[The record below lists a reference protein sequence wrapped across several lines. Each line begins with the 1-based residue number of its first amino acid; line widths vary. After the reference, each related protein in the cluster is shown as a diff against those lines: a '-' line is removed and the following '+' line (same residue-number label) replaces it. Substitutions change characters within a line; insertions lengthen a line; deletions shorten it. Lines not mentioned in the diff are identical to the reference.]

1 MQVGALALE
10 SIAVSRVS
18 VLIIMLHICRVREG
32 LGTNCNKWGAG
43 LGELINNLDTG
54 CITG

>member
-18 VLIIMLHICRVREG
+18 VLIIMLHICRGREG
-32 LGTNCNKWGAG
+32 LGTNGNKWGAG